1 LGWLRF
7 QEFKNGVAR
16 PGVGGS
22 DSNAGSRPIATPAL
36 AHTGVG
42 DATGFA
48 HGFLHPIGGLD
59 HVLVMVAV
67 GVLAAH
73 LSGHALWLVPGAFV
87 LVMAV
92 GGALAMVGVEL
103 PFVEIGVALSVVAL
117 GAAIALRLDLPLA
130 AAMALVG
137 LFAVFH
143 GQAHG
148 AEMPETASG
157 LAYGAG
163 FILATTLLH
172 VVGIGLGIA
181 LARLGP
187 LMGRR
192 VAQVGGGLMALAGVA
207 ILAGLL

>member
-1 LGWLRF
+1 
-7 QEFKNGVAR
+7 
-16 PGVGGS
+16 
-22 DSNAGSRPIATPAL
+22 
-36 AHTGVG
+36 
-42 DATGFA
+42 
-48 HGFLHPIGGLD
+48 
-59 HVLVMVAV
+59 
-67 GVLAAH
+67 
-73 LSGHALWLVPGAFV
+73 
-87 LVMAV
+87 MAV

-157 LAYGAG
+157 LANGAG

>member
-1 LGWLRF
+1 MAWL
-7 QEFKNGVAR
+7 VLVSMAL
-16 PGVGGS
+16 
-22 DSNAGSRPIATPAL
+22 IATPAL

-148 AEMPETASG
+148 AEMPKTASG
-157 LAYGAG
+157 LANGAG